1 MANVKDIV
9 KAEIAYRIRVENAEH
24 NVRLIGLKAQVEAAI
39 RMHSERLIGLKA
51 QVEAAIR
58 MHSEN
63 LTILREKCHKLTGHS
78 DNGMLFHSVCDT
90 CGEVGG

>member
-24 NVRLIGLKAQVEAAI
+24 NV
-39 RMHSERLIGLKA
+39 RLIGLKA